1 MEPTDEL
8 ASFEVV
14 NLLNP
19 GLLDPSADVDGHVQE
34 SKDKAK
40 LKTKLISAWNN
51 LRYGGWSLKGKPRL
65 SKSSPVCL
73 LGQSYQLSYSGKQD
87 RTVMPACECRG
98 FTVSVCFLSGERESF
113 RRAFS
118 SLLWMTYRRGF
129 PPLDGSALT
138 SDAGWGC
145 MLRSAQMLLAHGLML
160 MPFLSSGWTWPA
172 THHLTKDDLEVLD
185 DSLRES
191 RRDSGKPRRRS
202 LGTTLDCEAQ
212 EERTHRR
219 TVSWFGDLSS
229 TPFGLHR
236 LVELGRASGK
246 RAGDWYGPA
255 IAAHILQKAVAAS
268 EVSDLAVY
276 VAQDCTVYVGD
287 VLNLCG
293 TSRTDLSAR
302 RRSGWKSLVLLV
314 PVRLG
319 SEVLN
324 PAYTQC
330 VKRLLELQCCM
341 GIIGGKPKHSLFFVG
356 FQDDHLIYLD
366 PHYCQTTVDV
376 QQDNF
381 PLESFHCKTVRKM
394 PFNHMD
400 PSCTVGFYA
409 ASRGDFQTLCSDVT
423 EALTSSEEKYPI
435 FTFVEGHNNAER
447 SCTSDSVTHIKTKDR
462 LGRIK
467 KKSCLDEFVLL

>member
-1 MEPTDEL
+1 MSDEFDSGMEATDDL

-14 NLLNP
+14 NLSNP
-19 GLLDPSADVDGHVQE
+19 GLLDLGTDGDAHVQE
-34 SKDKAK
+34 SKDRTK

-51 LRYGGWSLKGKPRL
+51 VRYGGWSLKSKPRL

-73 LGQSYQLSYSGKQD
+73 LGQSYQLSY
-87 RTVMPACECRG
+87 
-98 FTVSVCFLSGERESF
+98 SGERESF

-160 MPFLSSGWTWPA
+160 HMMPAGWTWPA
-172 THHLTKDDLEVLD
+172 THHQTKDDLEVLD
-185 DSLRES
+185 TRLLDDPLRES
-191 RRDSGKPRRRS
+191 RRDSGKPRRCS
-202 LGTTLDCEAQ
+202 LGTTIDCETQ

-219 TVSWFGDLSS
+219 IVSWFGDLSS
-229 TPFGLHR
+229 APFGLHR

-268 EVSDLAVY
+268 EVSNLEVY
-276 VAQDCTVYVGD
+276 VAQDCTVYIGD
-287 VLNLCG
+287 VINLCG
-293 TSRTDLSAR
+293 TSHTDLSAR
-302 RRSGWKSLVLLV
+302 CRSGWKSLVLLV
-314 PVRLG
+314 PVCLG

-324 PAYTQC
+324 PAYTRC

-356 FQDDHLIYLD
+356 FQG
-366 PHYCQTTVDV
+366 
-376 QQDNF
+376 
-381 PLESFHCKTVRKM
+381 ESCDACV
-394 PFNHMD
+394 
-400 PSCTVGFYA
+400 
-409 ASRGDFQTLCSDVT
+409 
-423 EALTSSEEKYPI
+423 
-435 FTFVEGHNNAER
+435 
-447 SCTSDSVTHIKTKDR
+447 SV
-462 LGRIK
+462 
-467 KKSCLDEFVLL
+467 

>member
-1 MEPTDEL
+1 MIINTEK
-8 ASFEVV
+8 
-14 NLLNP
+14 NLKYHKN
-19 GLLDPSADVDGHVQE
+19 DC
-34 SKDKAK
+34 
-40 LKTKLISAWNN
+40 
-51 LRYGGWSLKGKPRL
+51 WSLKSKPRL

-73 LGQSYQLSYSGKQD
+73 LGQSYQLSFSGKQD
-87 RTVMPACECRG
+87 RTVMS
-98 FTVSVCFLSGERESF
+98 VSEGSCCHCKRVCFLSGERESF

-129 PPLDGSALT
+129 PPLDGSVLT

-160 MPFLSSGWTWPA
+160 HMMPAGWTWPA
-172 THHLTKDDLEVLD
+172 THHQTKDDLEVVDAHVLD

-191 RRDSGKPRRRS
+191 RRDSGKHRRRS
-202 LGTTLDCEAQ
+202 LGTALDCGSH

-219 TVSWFGDLSS
+219 IVSWFGDLPSA
-229 TPFGLHR
+229 PFGLHR

-255 IAAHILQKAVAAS
+255 IVAHILQKAVAAS

-276 VAQDCTVYVGD
+276 VAQNCTVYVGD

-302 RRSGWKSLVLLV
+302 CRSGWKSLVLLV

-319 SEVLN
+319 SDALN
-324 PAYTQC
+324 PAYTRC
-330 VKRLLELQCCM
+330 VKRLLELRCCM

-356 FQDDHLIYLD
+356 FQDDQLIYLD
-366 PHYCQTTVDV
+366 PHYCQAAVDV

-394 PFNHMD
+394 PFNRMD

-409 ASRGDFQTLCSDVT
+409 GSRADFQALCSDVT
-423 EALTSSEEKYPI
+423 KALTSSQEKYPI
-435 FTFVEGHNNAER
+435 FTFVEGHNVEEM
-447 SCTSDSVTHIKTKDR
+447 SCASDSFTHIKSKDKP
-462 LGRIK
+462 GRIK
-467 KKSCLDEFVLL
+467 KKSCLEEFVLL

>member
-1 MEPTDEL
+1 MATVSGPVMDVSDELDSGMEPTDEL

-73 LGQSYQLSYSGKQD
+73 LGQSYQLSYSG
-87 RTVMPACECRG
+87 
-98 FTVSVCFLSGERESF
+98 ERESF

-160 MPFLSSGWTWPA
+160 HTMPAGWTWPA

-423 EALTSSEEKYPI
+423 ELSC
-435 FTFVEGHNNAER
+435 VNAPYR
-447 SCTSDSVTHIKTKDR
+447 R
-462 LGRIK
+462 M
-467 KKSCLDEFVLL
+467 

>member
-1 MEPTDEL
+1 MEVSDEFDSGMEATDDL

-14 NLLNP
+14 NLSNP
-19 GLLDPSADVDGHVQE
+19 GLLDLGTDVDGHVQE
-34 SKDKAK
+34 SKDRTK

-51 LRYGGWSLKGKPRL
+51 LRYGGVWSVFYKNL
-65 SKSSPVCL
+65 
-73 LGQSYQLSYSGKQD
+73 
-87 RTVMPACECRG
+87 
-98 FTVSVCFLSGERESF
+98 FFGERESF

-129 PPLDGSALT
+129 PPLDSSALT

-160 MPFLSSGWTWPA
+160 HMMPA
-172 THHLTKDDLEVLD
+172 DDLEVVDTHMLD

-191 RRDSGKPRRRS
+191 RRDSGKHRRRS
-202 LGTTLDCEAQ
+202 LGTALDCETH

-219 TVSWFGDLSS
+219 IVSWFGDLPSA
-229 TPFGLHR
+229 PFGLHR

-276 VAQDCTVYVGD
+276 VAENCTVYVGD

-302 RRSGWKSLVLLV
+302 CRSGWKSLVLLV

-319 SEVLN
+319 SDMLN
-324 PAYTQC
+324 PAYTRC

-356 FQDDHLIYLD
+356 FQDDQLIYLD
-366 PHYCQTTVDV
+366 PHYCQAAVDV

-394 PFNHMD
+394 PFNRMD

-409 ASRGDFQTLCSDVT
+409 GSRADFQALCSDVT
-423 EALTSSEEKYPI
+423 KALTSSEEKYPI
-435 FTFVEGHNNAER
+435 FTFVEGHNEEEM
-447 SCTSDSVTHIKTKDR
+447 SCTSDSFTHIKSKDR
-462 LGRIK
+462 PGRIK
-467 KKSCLDEFVLL
+467 KKSCLEEFVFL

>member
-1 MEPTDEL
+1 MDVSDEFDSGMEPTDDL
-8 ASFEVV
+8 ASFEIV
-14 NLLNP
+14 N
-19 GLLDPSADVDGHVQE
+19 LLDPSADIDGHVQE
-34 SKDKAK
+34 SRDKAK
-40 LKTKLISAWNN
+40 LKTQLISAWNN
-51 LRYGGWSLKGKPRL
+51 VRYGGWSLKGKPRL

-73 LGQSYQLSYSGKQD
+73 LGQSYQLSY
-87 RTVMPACECRG
+87 
-98 FTVSVCFLSGERESF
+98 SGERESF

-145 MLRSAQMLLAHGLML
+145 MLRSAQMLLAQGLML
-160 MPFLSSGWTWPA
+160 HMMPAGWTWPA
-172 THHLTKDDLEVLD
+172 THHQTKDDLEVLD
-185 DSLRES
+185 TRLLDDPLRES
-191 RRDSGKPRRRS
+191 RRDSGKPRRCS
-202 LGTTLDCEAQ
+202 LGTTIDCETQ
-212 EERTHRR
+212 EEQTHRR
-219 TVSWFGDLSS
+219 IVSWFGDLSS
-229 TPFGLHR
+229 APFGLHR

-268 EVSDLAVY
+268 EVSNLEVY
-276 VAQDCTVYVGD
+276 VAQDCTVYIGD
-287 VLNLCG
+287 VINLCG
-293 TSRTDLSAR
+293 TSYTDLSAR
-302 RRSGWKSLVLLV
+302 CRSGWKSLVLLV
-314 PVRLG
+314 PVCLG

-324 PAYTQC
+324 PAYTRC
-330 VKRLLELQCCM
+330 VTRLLELQCCM

-356 FQDDHLIYLD
+356 FQDDQLIYLD

-394 PFNHMD
+394 PFNRMD

-423 EALTSSEEKYPI
+423 KALTSSEEKYPI
-435 FTFVEGHNNAER
+435 FTFVEGHNNA
-447 SCTSDSVTHIKTKDR
+447 SDSVTHIKTRDR
-462 LGRIK
+462 LGPIK
-467 KKSCLDEFVLL
+467 NKSCLDEFVLL

>member
-1 MEPTDEL
+1 MMDVSDEFDSGMEATDDL

-14 NLLNP
+14 NLSNP
-19 GLLDPSADVDGHVQE
+19 GLLDLGTDGDGHVQE
-34 SKDKAK
+34 SKDRTK

-51 LRYGGWSLKGKPRL
+51 VRYGGWSLKSKPRL

-73 LGQSYQLSYSGKQD
+73 LGQSYQLS
-87 RTVMPACECRG
+87 
-98 FTVSVCFLSGERESF
+98 FSGERESF

-160 MPFLSSGWTWPA
+160 HMMPAGWTWPA
-172 THHLTKDDLEVLD
+172 THHQTKDDLEVVDAHVLD
-185 DSLRES
+185 NSLRES
-191 RRDSGKPRRRS
+191 RRDSGKHRRRS
-202 LGTTLDCEAQ
+202 LGTALDCGTH

-219 TVSWFGDLSS
+219 IVSWFGDLPSA
-229 TPFGLHR
+229 PFGLHR

-255 IAAHILQKAVAAS
+255 IVAHILQKAVAAS

-276 VAQDCTVYVGD
+276 VAQNCTVYVGD

-293 TSRTDLSAR
+293 MSHTDLSAR
-302 RRSGWKSLVLLV
+302 CRSGWKSLVLLV

-319 SEVLN
+319 SDALN
-324 PAYTQC
+324 PAYTRC
-330 VKRLLELQCCM
+330 VKRLLELRCCM

-356 FQDDHLIYLD
+356 FQDDQLIYLD
-366 PHYCQTTVDV
+366 PHYCQAAVDV

-394 PFNHMD
+394 PFNRMD

-409 ASRGDFQTLCSDVT
+409 GSRADFQALCSDVT
-423 EALTSSEEKYPI
+423 KALTSSQEKYPI
-435 FTFVEGHNNAER
+435 FTFVEGHNVEEM
-447 SCTSDSVTHIKTKDR
+447 SCASDSFTHIKSKDKP
-462 LGRIK
+462 GRIK
-467 KKSCLDEFVLL
+467 KKSCLEEFVLL